1 MIKRRTYELFLLA
14 STEYAEVL
22 LGFLS
27 LSMGIWLLIP
37 SVHTIFQPVIINC
50 FGPEIAGF
58 ALVIA
63 GFLKLAGIYL
73 QKIKYRIVS
82 CFLACVMWLFLS
94 IAFAQDQV
102 ARLNLVA
109 IPLTLVMSVFN
120 ALIFIKLKVI
130 SK

>member
-1 MIKRRTYELFLLA
+1 MYELFLLA

-27 LSMGIWLLIP
+27 LSMGLWLLVPKI
-37 SVHTIFQPVIINC
+37 HTVFQPIIVDH

-58 ALVIA
+58 VLAIA
-63 GFLKLAGIYL
+63 GVLKLIGIYK
-73 QKIKYRIVS
+73 QKVYHRILS

-94 IAFAQDQV
+94 IAFSQDQV
-102 ARLNLVA
+102 TKLSLVA

-120 ALIFIKLKVI
+120 ALIFIKLKVL